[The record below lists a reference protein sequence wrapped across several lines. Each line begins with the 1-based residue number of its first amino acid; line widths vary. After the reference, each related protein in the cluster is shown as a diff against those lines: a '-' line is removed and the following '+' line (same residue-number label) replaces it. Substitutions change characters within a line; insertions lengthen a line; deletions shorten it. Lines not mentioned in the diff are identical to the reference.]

1 MKHEVIGTC
10 PVCGNDLTVT
20 KLSCGVCHTEIS
32 GDFALSKFSALN
44 KDDLNFIETFIKVS
58 GNIREMEKSLG
69 ISYPTVKKN
78 LDGIIIKLG
87 LETVEALPEVDEEEI
102 LEKLKNKEITVE
114 EAAQYLRR
122 GI

>member
-32 GDFALSKFSALN
+32 GDFALSKFSALS
-44 KDDLNFIETFIKVS
+44 KEDLNFIETFIKVS

-78 LDGIIIKLG
+78 LDGIIVKLG
-87 LETVEALPEVDEEEI
+87 LETIELLPVVDEEDI
-102 LEKLKNKEITVE
+102 LEKLRNKEITVE
-114 EAAQYLRR
+114 EAASFLRR
-122 GI
+122 DT

>member
-10 PVCGNDLTVT
+10 PVCSNDLTVT
-20 KLSCGVCHTEIS
+20 KLSCSVCHTEIS
-32 GDFALSKFSALN
+32 GDFALSKFSALS

-87 LETVEALPEVDEEEI
+87 LETTEALPEIDEEDI
-102 LEKLKNKEITVE
+102 LEKLRNKEISVE

-122 GI
+122 GT

>member
-78 LDGIIIKLG
+78 LDGIIIKLIKIVIKE
-87 LETVEALPEVDEEEI
+87 LKPMEPFTLVEVQSKDANVLIDI
-102 LEKLKNKEITVE
+102 L
-114 EAAQYLRR
+114 
-122 GI
+122 

>member
-20 KLSCGVCHTEIS
+20 KLSCSVCHTEIS
-32 GDFALSKFSALN
+32 GDFALSKFSALS
-44 KDDLNFIETFIKVS
+44 KDDLYFIETFVKVS

-69 ISYPTVKKN
+69 ISYPTVKKT

-87 LETVEALPEVDEEEI
+87 FETIDPLPEVDEEEI
-102 LEKLKNKEITVE
+102 LEKLKNKEISVE